1 MHERKNRTVKES
13 DIKSAESNQNHFR
26 TEICEYP
33 YKKRRKSAII
43 QNIGRPMM
51 EIGIIIAE
59 CGAKYKRKMKKN
71 YGTLMIKYFYFLKI
85 R

>member
-1 MHERKNRTVKES
+1 MHERKNRTVKEP

-43 QNIGRPMM
+43 QDIGGPMM
-51 EIGIIIAE
+51 EIDIIIAE
-59 CGAKYKRKMKKN
+59 CGAKYKRKMKKIYGILMMN
-71 YGTLMIKYFYFLKI
+71 YLHFFKK
-85 R
+85 